1 MPSRKTVKHHANP
14 TKRRTRVRG
23 GSVFGWIRDKAIPW
37 LKNNKIISKGANAL
51 AGILPPQYAGIAKAV
66 STGASAIGL
75 GRGRRRHGGSLRSM
89 ATSLFNKRH
98 AIHDFVK
105 SNRLVSRASLGLH
118 KLTGNEHLKTV
129 GETAATLGYGRRR
142 RGGALAY
149 SRGSGLGYGKKKR

>member
-1 MPSRKTVKHHANP
+1 M
-14 TKRRTRVRG
+14 
-23 GSVFGWIRDKAIPW
+23 
-37 LKNNKIISKGANAL
+37 
-51 AGILPPQYAGIAKAV
+51 
-66 STGASAIGL
+66 AS
-75 GRGRRRHGGSLRSM
+75 
-89 ATSLFNKRH
+89 SLFNKRH

-149 SRGSGLGYGKKKR
+149 SRGSGLGYGKKSVE